1 MKGKTVC
8 INGFPVYGTASLI
21 KEFLESEIGE
31 GTIYALK
38 FRKPKKPSP
47 CAFVIVQFTENRF
60 ADKLIHLARGH
71 SFYYGSIGTFYLL
84 EVSYALRAIESRP
97 KYPMF
102 EFQNTTLHFGSL
114 ISEHEMSVLCSIPNV
129 EVIFEANMRKIKFFL
144 SFNDWSYKLEFN
156 YESIWEIQLHD
167 SFSQFEKCLLF
178 LVNTIHHFS
187 SFKQYIY
194 INLF

>member
-71 SFYYGSIGTFYLL
+71 SFTMEAL
-84 EVSYALRAIESRP
+84 ELFIYSKFLMHYAQLNP
-97 KYPMF
+97 D
-102 EFQNTTLHFGSL
+102 QN
-114 ISEHEMSVLCSIPNV
+114 IQC
-129 EVIFEANMRKIKFFL
+129 L
-144 SFNDWSYKLEFN
+144 SSK
-156 YESIWEIQLHD
+156 IQLYI
-167 SFSQFEKCLLF
+167 
-178 LVNTIHHFS
+178 LV
-187 SFKQYIY
+187 
-194 INLF
+194 L